1 MKIYQISYD
10 TVRITALAPSIQ
22 SLYSMLT
29 KKDKRYCMFK
39 SGNKYKMKYRW
50 GIPGDEYYE
59 EDILIS
65 EINKSKQ
72 QIIQHE
78 VH

>member
-10 TVRITALAPSIQ
+10 TVLITALAPNIP
-22 SLYSMLT
+22 SLYSMLV
-29 KKDKRYCMFK
+29 KNDKRYSMYF

-78 VH
+78 SH